1 MILPIWMSQISWF
14 RYVDDILVVFKKNL
28 NIDNFLNVINNIV
41 PSIKFTI
48 ENEVNCKIPFL
59 DTVIHRSTNEFKF
72 SIYRKP
78 TNNLTYVHYF
88 SGHTINI
95 KQSVFQSMFLRA
107 LRVCSPE
114 FFDEEIAIIKSIGD
128 KLCYPDYFLERCYDF
143 AKKTFYNQE
152 PRPKTYYKNTLCL
165 PYHENFSHLVTILKR
180 IGITVVFKFEKTIRN
195 VLIKNSP
202 EDNNNI
208 IYSIHCNS
216 CNIPY
221 IGQTT
226 KGLEQRISQHKQ
238 NVRRGMLNSGIFM
251 HLNNCNFQHSMNWHE
266 PKILLKC
273 NDYYIRNITES
284 ALIQATKN
292 NNMNMS
298 AGLFSLNPINLAL
311 MEKDLSRVIKKVI
324 L

>member
-1 MILPIWMSQISWF
+1 MLF
-14 RYVDDILVVFKKNL
+14 A
-28 NIDNFLNVINNIV
+28 INSLV
-41 PSIKFTI
+41 PSIKFTV
-48 ENEVNCKIPFL
+48 ENEVDGKIPFL
-59 DTVIHRSTNEFKF
+59 DTVIHRSGHGFKF

-78 TNNLTYVHYF
+78 TNNLAYVHYF
-88 SGHTINI
+88 SGHTLNV

-114 FFDEEIAIIKSIGD
+114 FFDEEIAIIRSIGE
-128 KLCYPDYFLERCYDF
+128 KLCYPEYVIEKCYNF

-152 PRPKTYYKNTLCL
+152 SRSEICLKNMLCL
-165 PYHENFSHLVTILKR
+165 PYHENFSNLVSILKR
-180 IGITVVFKFEKTIRN
+180 IDISVVFKFTKTIKN

-216 CNIPY
+216 CSIPY

-226 KGLEQRISQHKQ
+226 KGISKRLDQHKE
-238 NVRRGMLNSGIFM
+238 NVREGKVNSGIFM
-251 HLNNCNFQHSMNWHE
+251 HLNNNNFEHNINWQE

-273 NDYYIRNITES
+273 NDYYTRNITES
-284 ALIQATKN
+284 ALIQITKN

-298 AGLFSLNPINLAL
+298 PGLFSINPINLAL
-311 MEKDLSRVIKKVI
+311 MEKDLSPVVKKLNENRLPV
-324 L
+324 